1 MSTRR
6 QKTIDLVLGMVLG
19 GLIGAIVAVNL
30 IITVGI
36 GYDVS
41 LPQVFRENL
50 LVGIVTTAILIS
62 GPIAGVALMRR
73 LRRQRER
80 DDSTRSLMR

>member
-1 MSTRR
+1 MATRR
-6 QKTIDLVLGMVLG
+6 QSFIDLVLGIALG
-19 GLIGAIVAVNL
+19 GLLGAIVAVNL

-50 LVGIVTTAILIS
+50 LVGIITTVILIS

-73 LRRQRER
+73 LRRQREETTPR
-80 DDSTRSLMR
+80 GP

>member
-1 MSTRR
+1 
-6 QKTIDLVLGMVLG
+6 
-19 GLIGAIVAVNL
+19 VNL

>member
-41 LPQVFRENL
+41 LPQVFRESL
-50 LVGIVTTAILIS
+50 LVGIITTVVLIS

>member
-6 QKTIDLVLGMVLG
+6 QWIIDLGLGMILG

-36 GYDVS
+36 GYDVT
-41 LPQVFRENL
+41 LPEVFGENL
-50 LVGIVTTAILIS
+50 PVGLITTAILIS

-73 LRRQRER
+73 LRRHRVGPR
-80 DDSTRSLMR
+80 P

>member
-6 QKTIDLVLGMVLG
+6 QKTIDLVLGLVLG

-62 GPIAGVALMRR
+62 GPIAGVVLMRR

>member
-6 QKTIDLVLGMVLG
+6 QKTIDLVLGMALG

-50 LVGIVTTAILIS
+50 LVGIITTVILIS
-62 GPIAGVALMRR
+62 GPVAGVALMRR

>member
-1 MSTRR
+1 MATRR
-6 QKTIDLVLGMVLG
+6 QILFDLGLGVALG
-19 GLIGAIVAVNL
+19 GLLGAIVAVNL

-50 LVGIVTTAILIS
+50 LVGIVTTLILIS

-73 LRRQRER
+73 LRTQREE
-80 DDSTRSLMR
+80 TTPPAP